1 MKSAWNDRDAEAAVA
16 LYAAQGV
23 NRDVALRVYTTR
35 LLGRDPKLVLHGGG
49 NTSVKTRMRDL
60 LGAEVDVLCVKGSG
74 WDMAKIEPP
83 GLPAVRLDALRTLR
97 GRAALSD
104 YMGRFQ
110 VGVPGGRFHI
120 RWVLNHH
127 DRSLAHWSL
136 HGSDGAIVQTGT
148 SFGALSGDGRLQ
160 SITGFFHPAKED
172 LPA

>member
-1 MKSAWNDRDAEAAVA
+1 MTPEA
-16 LYAAQGV
+16 LWKRYAAIWSLNADARKAELSACLADGV
-23 NRDVALRVYTTR
+23 TYCDANGL
-35 LLGRDPKLVLHGGG
+35 
-49 NTSVKTRMRDL
+49 
-60 LGAEVDVLCVKGSG
+60 
-74 WDMAKIEPP
+74 IE
-83 GLPAVRLDALRTLR
+83 

-136 HGSDGAIVQTGT
+136 HGSDGGIVQTGT
-148 SFGALSGDGRLQ
+148 SFGALCEDGRLQ
-160 SITGFFHPAKED
+160 SITGFFHPAKEN